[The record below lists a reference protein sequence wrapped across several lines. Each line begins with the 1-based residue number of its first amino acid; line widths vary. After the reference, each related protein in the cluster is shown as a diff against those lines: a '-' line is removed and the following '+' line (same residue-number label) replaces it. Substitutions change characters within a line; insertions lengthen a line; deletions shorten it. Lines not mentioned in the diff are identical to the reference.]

1 MVRNNA
7 TYKREKQVMNLLKR
21 MMELFLL
28 VCWIFPLVWLVITSL
43 KMEGEVV
50 TTRFSFLPL
59 HPTFFNYVKAFTSTY
74 ILNWL
79 GNSFLISMVTM
90 ILTIL
95 VDAPISYAFAKIH
108 FKGSNVLFWMV
119 MAGMMVPFQVLIVP
133 LYLQF
138 NAYALVDTLTGAML
152 PRLAMPIGIFILK
165 QFFEEIPDALEEAAF
180 IDGAGRWTI
189 FRRIILPLGKAAI
202 TTVIILSFINAW
214 NDFLWPLIIINDT
227 IKYTITVGIANFQ
240 GTNGTEYAL
249 IMAGAAIASL
259 PQIVFFLAF
268 RRQIIEGIA
277 MSGIKG

>member
-50 TTRFSFLPL
+50 TTRFTFLPL

-79 GNSFLISMVTM
+79 GNSLLISMVTM

-180 IDGAGRWTI
+180 IDGAGRCTI